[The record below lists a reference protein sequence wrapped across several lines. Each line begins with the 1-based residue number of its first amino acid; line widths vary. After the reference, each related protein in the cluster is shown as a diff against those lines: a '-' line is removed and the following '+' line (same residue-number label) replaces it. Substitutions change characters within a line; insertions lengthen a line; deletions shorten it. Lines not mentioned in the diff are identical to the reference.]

1 MNKIALLLGVA
12 FCGLSVV
19 LGAFGAHGLKDKLSD
34 YSISVFNK
42 GVMYQFFHGIGIILT
57 VVLNYNLKS
66 LSFDTSI
73 WLFIFGIIL
82 TIIFTI
88 LLRNEQVH
96 APITYLMPL
105 LIHHKIMLMIY
116 INHLVYKQVNS

>member
-1 MNKIALLLGVA
+1 MNKTALLLGVA

-57 VVLNYNLKS
+57 VILDYNLKT

-73 WLFIFGIIL
+73 WLFTFGIIL
-82 TIIFTI
+82 FSGSLYI
-88 LLRNEQVH
+88 LAITEVKWFGMIT
-96 APITYLMPL
+96 PIGGIMFILGWALMF
-105 LIHHKIMLMIY
+105 
-116 INHLVYKQVNS
+116 INVLKLQ

>member
-1 MNKIALLLGVA
+1 MNKTALLIGVA
-12 FCGLSVV
+12 FCGLSVI

-57 VVLNYNLKS
+57 VILDYNLNS

-73 WLFIFGIIL
+73 WLFTFGIIL
-82 TIIFTI
+82 FYGSLYI
-88 LLRNEQVH
+88 LAITEVKWFGMIT
-96 APITYLMPL
+96 PIGG
-105 LIHHKIMLMIY
+105 IMFILGWASMF
-116 INHLVYKQVNS
+116 INVLKLQ

>member
-1 MNKIALLLGVA
+1 MNKTALLLGVA

-42 GVMYQFFHGIGIILT
+42 GVMYQFFHGIGIILA
-57 VVLNYNLKS
+57 VILDYNLKS

-73 WLFIFGIIL
+73 WLFVFGIIL
-82 TIIFTI
+82 FSGSLYI
-88 LLRNEQVH
+88 LAITEVKWFGMIT
-96 APITYLMPL
+96 PIGGIMFILGWALMF
-105 LIHHKIMLMIY
+105 
-116 INHLVYKQVNS
+116 INVLKLQ

>member
-1 MNKIALLLGVA
+1 MNKTALLIGVA
-12 FCGLSVV
+12 FCGLSVI

-57 VVLNYNLKS
+57 VILDYNLKS

-73 WLFIFGIIL
+73 WLFVFGIIL
-82 TIIFTI
+82 FSGSLYI
-88 LLRNEQVH
+88 LAITEVKWFGMIT
-96 APITYLMPL
+96 PIGGIMFILGWALMF
-105 LIHHKIMLMIY
+105 
-116 INHLVYKQVNS
+116 INVLKLQ

>member
-1 MNKIALLLGVA
+1 MNKTALLMGVA
-12 FCGLSVV
+12 FCSLSVI

-42 GVMYQFFHGIGIILT
+42 GVMYQFFHGICIILA
-57 VVLNYNLKS
+57 VILDYNLKS

-82 TIIFTI
+82 FSGSLYI
-88 LLRNEQVH
+88 LAITEVKWFGMIT
-96 APITYLMPL
+96 PIGG
-105 LIHHKIMLMIY
+105 IMFILGWASMF
-116 INHLVYKQVNS
+116 INVLKLQ

>member
-1 MNKIALLLGVA
+1 MNKTALLMGVA
-12 FCGLSVV
+12 FCSLSVI

-57 VVLNYNLKS
+57 VILDYNLKS

-73 WLFIFGIIL
+73 WLFISGIIL
-82 TIIFTI
+82 FSGSLYVLAITEIKWLGMITPIGGVMFI
-88 LLRNEQVH
+88 LGWTTMFVNILR
-96 APITYLMPL
+96 L
-105 LIHHKIMLMIY
+105 K
-116 INHLVYKQVNS
+116 

>member
-1 MNKIALLLGVA
+1 MNKTALLLGVT

-57 VVLNYNLKS
+57 VILDYNLKS

-73 WLFIFGIIL
+73 WLFTFGIIL
-82 TIIFTI
+82 FSGSLYI
-88 LLRNEQVH
+88 LAITEIKWLGMITPIGGVMFILGWITMFINVLR
-96 APITYLMPL
+96 L
-105 LIHHKIMLMIY
+105 K
-116 INHLVYKQVNS
+116 

>member
-1 MNKIALLLGVA
+1 MNKTALLLGVG

-57 VVLNYNLKS
+57 VILDYNLKS

-82 TIIFTI
+82 FSGSLYI
-88 LLRNEQVH
+88 LAITEVKWFGMIT
-96 APITYLMPL
+96 PIGGIMFILGWALMF
-105 LIHHKIMLMIY
+105 
-116 INHLVYKQVNS
+116 INVLKLQ